1 MSDYGYV
8 LEGRVFTPNQTA
20 VSLAECE
27 ARNKALEAAELEQW
41 ATCPDDFAAY
51 VSNDRRVTTWLGT
64 QIGRV
69 VALTTYRNG
78 LTGSRMDC
86 VTVRGTNGATYRGR
100 YGSDWSQC
108 VRLRRA
114 KA

>member
-8 LEGRVFTPNQTA
+8 LEGRVFTPGQST

-69 VALTTYRNG
+69 VALTTFHNH

-86 VTVRGTNGATYRGR
+86 ITVRGTNGATYRGR
-100 YGSDWSQC
+100 YGSDWSTL
-108 VRLRRA
+108 VRLRKS